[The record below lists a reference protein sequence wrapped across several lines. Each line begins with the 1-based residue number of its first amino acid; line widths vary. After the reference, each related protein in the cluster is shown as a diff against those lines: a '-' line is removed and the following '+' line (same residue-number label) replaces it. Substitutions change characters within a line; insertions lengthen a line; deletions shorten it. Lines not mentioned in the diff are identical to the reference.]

1 MRAAAV
7 ALTVPSETP
16 AAPPTA
22 LRWIEAPPTAVV
34 GRAWTAALE
43 LTPRASHPFDPDEV
57 ALDAEIQGPEHDTFR
72 VPLAWVEPY
81 RARPPQPPRFRRE
94 WMEPEGEPHWRLTW
108 RFQRPGPHTVAVV
121 ARVNNACVVTSS
133 PLGVVV
139 APGTVP
145 PRLRVSRRDPRFFE
159 LDDGRPWFAIGQN
172 LCFIGPMQKVTPSR
186 VATVI
191 GRLAAHGV
199 NYLRIWTGCDDW
211 AISLEPGRGG
221 PGPSPERWPVHE
233 RGVTHRGMGEVNQ
246 PDAAMLDLVV
256 EAAEAAGVRLHICL
270 LTRDRY
276 MRRLRDPASP
286 DYAAAIRDA
295 RRLFRYAVARW
306 GASPAVAVW
315 EYWNEIDPSLPAGRF
330 YRELAAFL
338 DETDPWRRPRTAS
351 AWAPAPALWR
361 DPAIQLA
368 DLHWYLRP
376 AWGQLWTDAAAA
388 VLERAAFL
396 RHHAP
401 DRPAILSE
409 FGLADDQWRH
419 SPWMRQDTALRHVHD
434 ALWASALSGLAG
446 TAMFWW
452 WETLEDMGA
461 ERCYA
466 PLARFLDGFDWTGG
480 VEPLRVNVPSSLL
493 WAGLRVRDDVRMW
506 IREREATWHREVAEH
521 HAPRHLEGVRIE
533 LAAGRVGTWNI
544 EWVDPESGDLRARET
559 LTDPGPTLRLAV
571 PPFTREIALRAA
583 VVPNASEVPPADRA
597 PPTSARCAGAALQ
610 L

>member
-1 MRAAAV
+1 MAVRLTLAAAI
-7 ALTVPSETP
+7 ALAVHAEAP
-16 AAPPTA
+16 AVRAGA
-22 LRWIEAPPTAVV
+22 LRWIQAPPTAVV

-43 LTPRASHPFDPDEV
+43 LSPPAGHPFEPDEV
-57 ALDAEIQGPEHDTFR
+57 ALDAEIQGPDHDAVR
-72 VPLAWVEPY
+72 MPLAWVEPF
-81 RARPPQPPRFRRE
+81 RPRPPQPPRFRRE
-94 WMEPEGEPHWRLTW
+94 WMEPESEPHWRLNW
-108 RFQRPGPHTVAVV
+108 RFARPGPHAVTVIAKVKNALAITSAPLDV
-121 ARVNNACVVTSS
+121 A
-133 PLGVVV
+133 V
-139 APGTVP
+139 APGAVP

-159 LDDGRPWFAIGQN
+159 LDDGRPFFAIGQN
-172 LCFIGPMQKVTPSR
+172 LCFIGPMQKVTPGR
-186 VATVI
+186 VGTVI

-233 RGVTHRGMGEVNQ
+233 RGVTNRGMGVVNQ

-256 EAAEAAGVRLHICL
+256 EAAEAAGVRLQICL

-286 DYAAAIRDA
+286 EYDAAIRDA

-315 EYWNEIDPSLPAGRF
+315 EYWNEIDPGLPAGRF

-361 DPAIQLA
+361 DPALHVA

-376 AWGQLWTDAAAA
+376 AWGELWTDAAAA
-388 VLERAAFL
+388 ALERAAVL
-396 RHHAP
+396 RRHAP
-401 DRPAILSE
+401 DRPALLSE

-434 ALWASALSGLAG
+434 ALWASALSGLSG

-452 WETLEDMGA
+452 WETLEEMGA

-466 PLARFLDGFDWTGG
+466 PLAKFLEGFDWTGG
-480 VEPLRVNVPSSLL
+480 VEALRADVPESLL
-493 WAGLRVRDDVRMW
+493 WAGLRVGGELRMW
-506 IREREATWHREVAEH
+506 IRDREATWHREVVERGT
-521 HAPRHLEGVRIE
+521 PGPVEGGRIE
-533 LAAGRVGTWNI
+533 VEAGCVGTWII
-544 EWVDPESGDLRARET
+544 EWVDPESGDIRARET
-559 LTDPGPTLRLAV
+559 LTGHGPTLRLAI
-571 PPFTREIALRAA
+571 PPFTRDIALRASLVSTA
-583 VVPNASEVPPADRA
+583 PVAPSVARPP
-597 PPTSARCAGAALQ
+597 SSN
-610 L
+610 